1 MAPPAVIEVA
11 FGPVDGANK
20 QYTVSAMY
28 VPGSL
33 QVWLNGQLKR
43 KDLIDGWVELG
54 NNKFEMKEPPLPG
67 DVVQA
72 WFRAL

>member
-1 MAPPAVIEVA
+1 MPSTVIEA
-11 FGPVDGANK
+11 AMGPIDGVNTSF
-20 QYTVSAMY
+20 TVSAMY

-43 KDLIDGWVELG
+43 KDFTDGWSEQG
-54 NNKFEMKEPPLPG
+54 SNKFKMNEAPLPG

-72 WFRAL
+72 YFRPL